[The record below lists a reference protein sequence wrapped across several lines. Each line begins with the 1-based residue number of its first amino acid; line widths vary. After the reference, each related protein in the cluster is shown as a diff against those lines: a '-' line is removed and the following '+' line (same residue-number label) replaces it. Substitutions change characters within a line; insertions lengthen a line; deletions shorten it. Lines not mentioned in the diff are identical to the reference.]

1 MSEEQAVQCLHN
13 LIDDS
18 IKAVFPELFECIH
31 KLAMVCGTKKLH
43 VGSCEIYHI
52 AENIGESKV
61 GEFSKGQLFTKIYNF
76 LHAEMNAG
84 CNVCASSA
92 ETAKLYLP
100 KQPFCSFAKNFDPS
114 ILPIYMVLIVLWVII
129 V

>member
-1 MSEEQAVQCLHN
+1 MWDHVRSTIEWKILEEV
-13 LIDDS
+13 
-18 IKAVFPELFECIH
+18 KF
-31 KLAMVCGTKKLH
+31 
-43 VGSCEIYHI
+43 
-52 AENIGESKV
+52 
-61 GEFSKGQLFTKIYNF
+61 GEFSKGLLFTKF